1 MMKYMSLIFSPHHPL
16 HLPTLTQYSAAFE
29 VPAQI
34 STFARSHNV
43 PSKRL
48 GMPFV
53 KCVES
58 VDAIR
63 PTQLNLLFWFALDL
77 CSTEWLCT
85 FPPMFFATR
94 VRRAATTA
102 RPVRRLFRSCFV
114 ASLIYISIGL
124 VFKGFFSRLLTKLVV
139 WIFKKRVN
147 VYLLLQKKKREK

>member
-1 MMKYMSLIFSPHHPL
+1 MMKYMSLIFSPHHPI

-29 VPAQI
+29 VPAPI

-63 PTQLNLLFWFALDL
+63 PTQLNLLF
-77 CSTEWLCT
+77 
-85 FPPMFFATR
+85 
-94 VRRAATTA
+94 
-102 RPVRRLFRSCFV
+102 
-114 ASLIYISIGL
+114 
-124 VFKGFFSRLLTKLVV
+124 
-139 WIFKKRVN
+139 
-147 VYLLLQKKKREK
+147 

>member
-1 MMKYMSLIFSPHHPL
+1 MSLIFSPHHPL

-29 VPAQI
+29 VPAPI

-63 PTQLNLLFWFALDL
+63 PTVEPAFLIRLGFMQHRVAMHFSANVF
-77 CSTEWLCT
+77 CNSR
-85 FPPMFFATR
+85 PPGRHHRPAG
-94 VRRAATTA
+94 ATTLSQLLCGLFDLYFY
-102 RPVRRLFRSCFV
+102 RP
-114 ASLIYISIGL
+114 GL
-124 VFKGFFSRLLTKLVV
+124 QRIFF
-139 WIFKKRVN
+139 
-147 VYLLLQKKKREK
+147 